1 MGNAGIELPLA
12 PVWPRVSSDLSSRR
26 LLGVTMIDRG
36 CSIGVFLLL
45 SVVQSACAQ
54 EAAASKPDPPSS
66 LVAAIGGGIPVP
78 TMGGSQFWG
87 DVHVFHDW
95 RIQQRVGE
103 DRFRLLSP
111 KEFCYAEG
119 TFGQC
124 RTKLEQIKA
133 EQNLEPVR
141 GRAVVLL
148 HGLVATRW
156 TMRLLAEHLEKEGQ
170 YTIVNVEYPS
180 TRQAMADHARLLA
193 RVIEGLPEVE
203 QLNFV
208 GHSMGNIVIRHYLA
222 DVQKQYGRQD
232 PRLGRV
238 VMIAPPNHGALAAI
252 RLSDNSAFKAIFGRP
267 GRQLGKE
274 WPWLENDL
282 TVPPC
287 QFGIIAG
294 GTGGG
299 GFSPFLPG
307 DDDGRI
313 SVETTRLTGAR
324 DFVLL
329 PMIHEFIAND
339 PRTFNYVLR
348 FLDEGHFVA
357 ADQRQPILEEASSQL
372 ATGPTTDRT
381 PAGTARRNPVSV
393 GFSTGAS
400 QR

>member
-1 MGNAGIELPLA
+1 M
-12 PVWPRVSSDLSSRR
+12 VDK
-26 LLGVTMIDRG
+26 G
-36 CSIGVFLLL
+36 CSIGVLLL
-45 SVVQSACAQ
+45 VVVHSLSAQ
-54 EAAASKPDPPSS
+54 EAGIPNPDPPTN
-66 LVAAIGGGIPVP
+66 LLATIGGGIPKP
-78 TMGGSQFWG
+78 TLGGSQFWG

-103 DRFRLLSP
+103 EHFRLLSP
-111 KEFCYAEG
+111 KELCYAEG

-124 RTKLEQIKA
+124 RAKLEQIKA
-133 EQNLEPVR
+133 EQNLEPMR
-141 GRAVVLL
+141 GRAVILL

-156 TMRLLAEHLEKEGQ
+156 TMRLLAEHLEEDGR
-170 YTIVNVEYPS
+170 YTIVNAEYPS
-180 TRQAMADHARLLA
+180 TRQSMADHARLLA
-193 RVIEGLPEVE
+193 RVVEGLPEVE

-238 VMIAPPNHGALAAI
+238 VMIAPPNHGALAAT
-252 RLSDNSAFKAIFGRP
+252 RLSDNSVFKTVFGKP

-274 WPWLENDL
+274 WPWLENEL

-294 GTGGG
+294 GTRGG

-339 PRTFNYVLR
+339 PRTFGYVLR

-357 ADQRQPILEEASSQL
+357 ADQRQPIVEETSSQL
-372 ATGPTTDRT
+372 ASEPTTDRRQT
-381 PAGTARRNPVSV
+381 GMARRNPASA
-393 GFSTGAS
+393 GLSTGAT